1 MFTNIKK
8 NLINKIIQKNK
19 DNKLQ
24 EKYKDIK
31 INKESKYS
39 YTLRI
44 PINKHIKDF
53 KEFLNYSNINLD
65 GYKYRLIPYSISN
78 KDENIYKINKHGK
91 IIERKNIFIEGDYYF
106 ILNDCERG
114 IFNSDIN
121 YKGDKESYIN
131 CKIFLYKNEDLYRIS
146 RPEEIEY
153 SMTYKYTIDKIK
165 EIVEDLNNNEL
176 IVLRLYKNL
185 ENMNMISAYNKFI
198 TENYR
203 LAVSIE
209 NTDYYYNLF
218 IYKEMKL

>member
-78 KDENIYKINKHGK
+78 RNEDIYKITKHEK
-91 IIERKNIFIEGDYYF
+91 IIERKIYS
-106 ILNDCERG
+106 LKG
-114 IFNSDIN
+114 II
-121 YKGDKESYIN
+121 
-131 CKIFLYKNEDLYRIS
+131 IS
-146 RPEEIEY
+146 
-153 SMTYKYTIDKIK
+153 
-165 EIVEDLNNNEL
+165 
-176 IVLRLYKNL
+176 
-185 ENMNMISAYNKFI
+185 
-198 TENYR
+198 
-203 LAVSIE
+203 
-209 NTDYYYNLF
+209 
-218 IYKEMKL
+218 